1 MLALITR
8 VCACVYDGVI
18 PRSPVCGEKLDDFED
33 E

>member
-1 MLALITR
+1 MLVVNPR

-18 PRSPVCGEKLDDFED
+18 PRPPVCGEKLDDAD